1 MDNVEQT
8 IASQYANSPI
18 ITSLIESMNAAIDP
32 SKDIDNFYIW
42 VWDVAT
48 AQGFGLDIWG
58 RIVGV
63 SRTLQTTP
71 ATVLD
76 DLDYRSLIMLKALS
90 NISAATSPSINT
102 LLLNWLGNVRAYVSD
117 LGNMEMLL
125 QFEFEL
131 TPIQLAILQH
141 SGIFPRP
148 TGVGCWAVST
158 SYPVFG
164 FKEMGTA
171 WITPFDQEP
180 FLATGQPFSVA

>member
-8 IASQYANSPI
+8 IASQYATSPI

-32 SKDIDNFYIW
+32 SGDIENFYIW

-48 AQGFGLDIWG
+48 AQGFGLDVWG

-63 SRTLQTTP
+63 SRTLLTSP

-76 DLDYRSLIMLKALS
+76 DFDYRSLILLKALS
-90 NISAATSPSINT
+90 NISTSTSHSINS

-125 QFEFEL
+125 NFEFL
-131 TPIQLAILQH
+131 LSPVQIAIIQHA
-141 SGIFPRP
+141 GIFPRP
-148 TGVGCWAVST
+148 TGVGLWVQT
-158 SYPVFG
+158 HTYPLMTFKQFG
-164 FKEMGTA
+164 S
-171 WITPFDQEP
+171 
-180 FLATGQPFSVA
+180 LASPMSHAPMSGGLLSAA